1 MPIDNMNIMQYNY
14 AMLNESK
21 KTSKRKGEMNNEKN
35 EKNIVCRFSAC
46 NGSFYGSGIYFLQQ
60 GS

>member
-35 EKNIVCRFSAC
+35 IVCRFGAC
-46 NGSFYGSGIYFLQQ
+46 NGSFYGSGIYFLRQ